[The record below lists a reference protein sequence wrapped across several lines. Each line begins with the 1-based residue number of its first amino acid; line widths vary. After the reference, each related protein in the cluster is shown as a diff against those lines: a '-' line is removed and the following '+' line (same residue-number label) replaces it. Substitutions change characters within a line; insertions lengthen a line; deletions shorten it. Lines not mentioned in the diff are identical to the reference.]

1 MSVRCTPPQKKT
13 DHVHPTGKGIVCVA
27 VPGNAEEGV
36 ELQTKVRLADG
47 VAVVPSAG
55 AVAPHVVLLHPDH
68 VCRATHKKTDRV
80 HPTGQTFPSAFLHT
94 QFT

>member
-1 MSVRCTPPQKKT
+1 M
-13 DHVHPTGKGIVCVA
+13 CVA

-55 AVAPHVVLLHPDH
+55 AVAPHVVLLHLSQVANVSLSFSPH
-68 VCRATHKKTDRV
+68 PV
-80 HPTGQTFPSAFLHT
+80 HLTMSVVLSCQVFSICISTPTTSVISPHPGYLDDVP
-94 QFT
+94 